1 VICRSPQHEATE
13 SRLQSYRESRSPGCS
28 NPAIHCKLTGI
39 AQARPSVINSFY
51 AMSFWLKAAWNWLP
65 VIVRAIVLG
74 WVTLTIGST
83 VTFLP
88 LLGNLK
94 FHPEI
99 PWAFPMTVAVLA
111 VYGAYFSGWGPPVA
125 TRDARKTL
133 ARASLPSAHIW
144 CEAIPPMLF
153 GIIALVALRL
163 LLPSLLPVRAP
174 SVSISLSSY
183 PLPTIIGALLS
194 IATIAAVTEEIA
206 FRGYMQKPLEEAYGI
221 VPAVLIVGVMFWVAH
236 LNHDITITH
245 LPFQM
250 SASIALG
257 LLAYFTRSL
266 IPAMIAH
273 AAADILLQPAYLFRH
288 PEFVW
293 KALSARPV
301 WEGIASTFPQRL
313 LTIGRALSPNH
324 IFAGDSFQ
332 IGAIIASVLVIS
344 TLLTAFGFVYLV
356 RAIRIERI

>member
-1 VICRSPQHEATE
+1 MLLR
-13 SRLQSYRESRSPGCS
+13 
-28 NPAIHCKLTGI
+28 
-39 AQARPSVINSFY
+39 
-51 AMSFWLKAAWNWLP
+51 LKAAWNWLP

-74 WVTLTIGST
+74 WVLLTIGST

-99 PWAFPMTVAVLA
+99 PWAFPMTVVVLA
-111 VYGAYFSGWGPPVA
+111 IYGAYFSGWGPPA
-125 TRDARKTL
+125 STRDARKRL
-133 ARASLPSAHIW
+133 ARSSLPSARIW
-144 CEAIPPMLF
+144 RAAIPPMVF
-153 GIIALVALRL
+153 GIITLVALRL
-163 LLPSLLPVRAP
+163 LLPSLMPVRAP
-174 SVSISLSSY
+174 SVSIPLSSY

-194 IATIAAVTEEIA
+194 IAMIAAVTEEIA

-221 VPAVLIVGVMFWVAH
+221 VPAVLIVGIMFWVAH
-236 LNHDITITH
+236 LDHGITITH

-257 LLAYFTRSL
+257 LLVYLTRSL

-273 AAADILLQPAYLFRH
+273 GAADILLQPAYLFRH

-301 WEGIASTFPQRL
+301 WEGVASTFPERL
-313 LTIGRALSPNH
+313 LTIGRALSPKH
-324 IFAGDSFQ
+324 MFAGDPFQ
-332 IGAIIASVLVIS
+332 IFAIVAWVLVIS
-344 TLLTAFGFVYLV
+344 TLLTVFAFVNLL
-356 RAIRIERI
+356 RASRSNSL

>member
-1 VICRSPQHEATE
+1 M
-13 SRLQSYRESRSPGCS
+13 RLR
-28 NPAIHCKLTGI
+28 
-39 AQARPSVINSFY
+39 
-51 AMSFWLKAAWNWLP
+51 LKAAWSWLP

-74 WVTLTIGST
+74 WVLLTIGST

-99 PWAFPMTVAVLA
+99 PWAFPMTLVILVLYA
-111 VYGAYFSGWGPPVA
+111 AYFSGWGPPAA
-125 TRDARKTL
+125 TREARKRL
-133 ARASLPSAHIW
+133 ARASCPPACLWRP
-144 CEAIPPMLF
+144 AIPAIIF
-153 GIIALVALRL
+153 GITALIALRL
-163 LLPSLLPVRAP
+163 LLPSLMPVRAP

-206 FRGYMQKPLEEAYGI
+206 FRGYMQVPLEERYGI
-221 VPAVLIVGVMFWVAH
+221 IPAVLIVGLMFWVAH
-236 LNHDITITH
+236 LNHGITITH

-257 LLAYFTRSL
+257 LLAYLTRSL

-273 AAADILLQPAYLFRH
+273 GLADVLLQPAYLFRH

-293 KALSARPV
+293 KALSARPI
-301 WEGIASTFPQRL
+301 WEGVTSTLPERL
-313 LTIGRALSPNH
+313 STIGEALSPKH
-324 IFAGDSFQ
+324 IFADDPFR
-332 IGAIIASVLVIS
+332 IFAITAWILLASAMLAVVALVNLARVARS
-344 TLLTAFGFVYLV
+344 RPL
-356 RAIRIERI
+356 

>member
-1 VICRSPQHEATE
+1 M
-13 SRLQSYRESRSPGCS
+13 L
-28 NPAIHCKLTGI
+28 L
-39 AQARPSVINSFY
+39 
-51 AMSFWLKAAWNWLP
+51 WLKAAWNWLP

-74 WVTLTIGST
+74 WMLLTIGST

-99 PWAFPMTVAVLA
+99 PWAFPVTVVVLA
-111 VYGAYFSGWGPPVA
+111 VYGAYFSGWGPPA
-125 TRDARKTL
+125 STRDTRKRL
-133 ARASLPSAHIW
+133 ARAPLPPARIW
-144 CEAIPPMLF
+144 RAVIPPMVF
-153 GIIALVALRL
+153 EIIALVALRL
-163 LLPSLLPVRAP
+163 LSPSLMPVRAP

-221 VPAVLIVGVMFWVAH
+221 VPALLIVGIMFWVAH
-236 LNHDITITH
+236 FDHGTTITH

-257 LLAYFTRSL
+257 LLVYLTRSL

-273 AAADILLQPAYLFRH
+273 GAVDILLQPAYLFRH

-301 WEGIASTFPQRL
+301 WEGVASTFPERL
-313 LTIGRALSPNH
+313 LTIGRALSPKH
-324 IFAGDSFQ
+324 MFAGDPFQ
-332 IGAIIASVLVIS
+332 IFTIAAWVLVIS
-344 TLLTAFGFVYLV
+344 TLLAVFAFLNLQ
-356 RAIRIERI
+356 RASRSSAL